1 MALLW
6 SPEALQDLRDIRVY
20 ISQDDPGAAKA
31 IVGRIVRLV
40 SEQLPDN
47 PEIGRPGRVEGTREL
62 VISRTPFVV
71 PYRVRE
77 GAIDILR
84 VYHAARMWPE
94 SF

>member
-6 SPEALQDLRDIRVY
+6 SPEALQDLKDIRSY
-20 ISQDDPGAAKA
+20 IAQDDPRAAK
-31 IVGRIVRLV
+31 IVGGRIVRLV
-40 SEQLPDN
+40 SEQLPHT
-47 PEIGRPGRVEGTREL
+47 PETGRLGRVEGTREL
-62 VISRTPFVV
+62 VISGTPFVV